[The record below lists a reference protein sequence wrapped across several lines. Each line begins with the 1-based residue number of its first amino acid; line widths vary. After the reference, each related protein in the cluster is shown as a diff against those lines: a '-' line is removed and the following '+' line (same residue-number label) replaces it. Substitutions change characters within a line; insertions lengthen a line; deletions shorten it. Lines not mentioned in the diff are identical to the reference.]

1 VPLVPSLAA
10 EVMRCTGVGPAP
22 PRRPRLRLAACR
34 AGVAHALLAA
44 SAADVA
50 GVFLSPLIEIPQL
63 RRRLRSE
70 LDLPG
75 RPQVLLGLGH
85 PQEPAPPPPRRRSV
99 ADVLT
104 R

>member
-1 VPLVPSLAA
+1 LH
-10 EVMRCTGVGPAP
+10 
-22 PRRPRLRLAACR
+22 
-34 AGVAHALLAA
+34 HALLAA

-63 RRRLRSE
+63 RRRLLSE

-75 RPQVLLGLGH
+75 RPLVLLGLGH

>member
-1 VPLVPSLAA
+1 
-10 EVMRCTGVGPAP
+10 
-22 PRRPRLRLAACR
+22 
-34 AGVAHALLAA
+34 
-44 SAADVA
+44 
-50 GVFLSPLIEIPQL
+50 VFLSPLIEIPQL

-85 PQEPAPPPPRRRSV
+85 PQEPAPPPPQRRSV

>member
-34 AGVAHALLAA
+34 AGVASRAA
-44 SAADVA
+44 GGVRRGRR

>member
-1 VPLVPSLAA
+1 
-10 EVMRCTGVGPAP
+10 MGGD
-22 PRRPRLRLAACR
+22 PRHRADWLR
-34 AGVAHALLAA
+34 AGQALHHGLLAA

-63 RRRLRSE
+63 GRRLRSE

-85 PQEPAPPPPRRRSV
+85 PQEPASPPPRRRSV

-104 R
+104 H